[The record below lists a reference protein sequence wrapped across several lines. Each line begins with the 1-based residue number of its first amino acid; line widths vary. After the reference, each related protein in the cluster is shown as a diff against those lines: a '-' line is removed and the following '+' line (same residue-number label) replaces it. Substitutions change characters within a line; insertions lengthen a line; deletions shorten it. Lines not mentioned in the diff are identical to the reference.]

1 MRQLC
6 IVHGTQC
13 ACVARPVVAPYGDH
27 YLCCSKGGH
36 IYARHQHLQ
45 SVGDEMAKST
55 GLYSTVHGLLG
66 LLPHQEWQNN
76 DGEALKPDQKVHE
89 WHEDGRTTLFDYN
102 VSHPGAPSYVAAAS
116 RNQLHAA
123 KLNEKEKNRVYERAS
138 EANGY
143 AFSPVCFESHGAFGD
158 SAVAF
163 LDRAADIIRN
173 KLPEGTVTT
182 WTASSFRAFYAQ
194 RFSIALQRGNARCI
208 GLRAARDVR
217 LDGRA
222 GMEPPAHAH

>member
-1 MRQLC
+1 MRC
-6 IVHGTQC
+6 IQ
-13 ACVARPVVAPYGDH
+13 
-27 YLCCSKGGH
+27 
-36 IYARHQHLQ
+36 
-45 SVGDEMAKST
+45 VGI
-55 GLYSTVHGLLG
+55 
-66 LLPHQEWQNN
+66 Q
-76 DGEALKPDQKVHE
+76 ALKPDQKVHE
-89 WHEDGRTTLFDYN
+89 WHKDGRTTLFDYN

-123 KLNEKEKNRVYERAS
+123 KLNEKEKNRVYKRAS

-208 GLRAARDVR
+208 RLRAARDVR